1 MGIGNLAFDALLKQT
16 DLHGKESMSLY
27 EIDTNDN
34 ADRLYEKLGFTF
46 PSKTR
51 LELPYFK
58 EELKGMHPMVK
69 GFI

>member
-1 MGIGNLAFDALLKQT
+1 MKNS
-16 DLHGKESMSLY
+16 E
-27 EIDTNDN
+27 
-34 ADRLYEKLGFTF
+34 FTF
-46 PSKTR
+46 HSKTR

>member
-16 DLHGKESMSLY
+16 DLHGKESMSSY

-46 PSKTR
+46 HSKTR
-51 LELPYFK
+51 LELPCFK